1 METSTIVAIT
11 LGTTLPLLALLL
23 ALIFY
28 KKFKTK
34 TTTVVEPQRVDE
46 NPVYGL
52 YYFGNTD
59 ERIDESTVEFQDG
72 NDYYA

>member
-23 ALIFY
+23 AVISY
-28 KKFKTK
+28 KKFKAK

-52 YYFGNTD
+52 YYTPDGHK
-59 ERIDESTVEFQDG
+59 IDNEEIEVKDTC
-72 NDYYA
+72 DYYD

>member
-23 ALIFY
+23 ALISY
-28 KKFKTK
+28 KKFKAK
-34 TTTVVEPQRVDE
+34 TTTVVEPQRVNQ

-52 YYFGNTD
+52 YYTPDGHK
-59 ERIDESTVEFQDG
+59 IDNEEIEVKDTC
-72 NDYYA
+72 DYYD